1 MVLETSE
8 ESTLEVYCHDLRQHY
23 VSGNLLLPS
32 EEEKVQTIA
41 NFVLHCSNYSY
52 FPYSTD

>member
-8 ESTLEVYCHDLRQHY
+8 ESALEVYCHDLRQHY